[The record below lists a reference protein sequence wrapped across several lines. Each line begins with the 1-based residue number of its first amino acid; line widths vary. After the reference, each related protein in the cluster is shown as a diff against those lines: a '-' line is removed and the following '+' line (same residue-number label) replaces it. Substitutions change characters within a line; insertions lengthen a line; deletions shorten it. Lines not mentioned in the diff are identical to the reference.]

1 MTGVAEEFITYLFQ
15 KKEQI
20 TPSVL
25 KKARQCLV
33 DYCGAAVG
41 GAYFARDKLQAVKAH
56 LPNGVVPII
65 GTGKKTDG
73 KTAALLNGF
82 QSHMLELDDGQR
94 FAMIHLGGPIISAL
108 YSAFNEYSV
117 SLNCL
122 LTGIIMGYEAACRIA
137 IAMQP
142 SHKKMGFH
150 TAGTCGTIGAAI
162 GTAFALQY
170 TKRQMGTVLASA
182 VTSASG
188 LLEIQEQASE
198 LKPYN
203 IGNAAMNGLA
213 AALWGVSGLE
223 PPQDILN
230 GERGF
235 FRIFTN
241 SFSNEQLCQATDY
254 FEIERIYVKV
264 HSSCRHC
271 HAPVD
276 AALNLRRSNSFA
288 VQDISK
294 IIVYTYQLA
303 VKGHDHTTI
312 YNASSAKLSIPF
324 CIATAL
330 LHGKN
335 DISMFTDAVLT
346 DPDVLALT
354 AKTEVLEDEMYT
366 QDRSKRAARVEIHL
380 KDGSVLTEQIDYA
393 KGEPENPL
401 SEEELCAKVENLM
414 QYSHMGAAASSV
426 EAMLRDEDHA
436 EYLKQL

>member
-1 MTGVAEEFITYLFQ
+1 M
-15 KKEQI
+15 
-20 TPSVL
+20 
-25 KKARQCLV
+25 
-33 DYCGAAVG
+33 
-41 GAYFARDKLQAVKAH
+41 
-56 LPNGVVPII
+56 
-65 GTGKKTDG
+65 
-73 KTAALLNGF
+73 
-82 QSHMLELDDGQR
+82 
-94 FAMIHLGGPIISAL
+94 
-108 YSAFNEYSV
+108 
-117 SLNCL
+117 
-122 LTGIIMGYEAACRIA
+122 
-137 IAMQP
+137 
-142 SHKKMGFH
+142 
-150 TAGTCGTIGAAI
+150 
-162 GTAFALQY
+162 
-170 TKRQMGTVLASA
+170 
-182 VTSASG
+182 
-188 LLEIQEQASE
+188 
-198 LKPYN
+198 
-203 IGNAAMNGLA
+203 
-213 AALWGVSGLE
+213 
-223 PPQDILN
+223 
-230 GERGF
+230 
-235 FRIFTN
+235 
-241 SFSNEQLCQATDY
+241 
-254 FEIERIYVKV
+254 
-264 HSSCRHC
+264 
-271 HAPVD
+271 
-276 AALNLRRSNSFA
+276 
-288 VQDISK
+288 QDISK